1 MATISASPEVV
12 TSGLQAWLDRTRPQP
27 VTGLVDLSDG
37 SRRAEVPDSAGAEDR
52 IDVPWRLVAA
62 IVAAFL
68 VTLLFSGTLARLAS
82 TAMAVGAPV
91 AAAAPAESA
100 AYPAW
105 TVATGETL
113 WSIAAVTAPQADPRD
128 EVFEIRS
135 LNGLP
140 ADHVLQ
146 VGEVLQLPPR

>member
-12 TSGLQAWLDRTRPQP
+12 TGGLQAWLDRSRPQP
-27 VTGLVDLSDG
+27 ITGWVDLTDG
-37 SRRAEVPDSAGAEDR
+37 PRPVAVQEPDVDDR
-52 IDVPWRLVAA
+52 VDVPWRLVAA
-62 IVAAFL
+62 IVAVFL

-82 TAMAVGAPV
+82 SAMATGAPV

-105 TVATGETL
+105 TVSSGETL
-113 WSIAAVTAPQADPRD
+113 WSIAAATAPQVDPRD
-128 EVFEIRS
+128 AVSEIRS

-146 VGEVLQLPPR
+146 VGEVLQLPRR